1 MNYQVRDGDKS
12 YGPFT
17 LSELQAEVQSG
28 RIAASAV
35 VQSEGMTDWLPAS
48 QVVGDIPVPVAPLP
62 KAGPAA
68 SASRMEIPPLAPNLH
83 WVILLLLVIFT
94 NQLFNFVWALVLGN
108 WARKV
113 EKDNKPLVLVAM
125 YPAGLIGGIIASLN
139 DNAGIGGLMILGG
152 LIAYLIGMF
161 TIKASIEQY
170 YVMVGKAADPDSPW
184 ARIPSASGAQ
194 TLSGVGVFFLS
205 TVYLQ
210 YHINK
215 IARLKKT
222 GNLRDTRITP

>member
-1 MNYQVRDGDKS
+1 MNYQVREGDKS

-17 LSELQAEVQSG
+17 LAELQAEVQSG
-28 RIAASAV
+28 RISASAV

-48 QVVGDIPVPVAPLP
+48 QVLGDIPVPVAPLP
-62 KAGPAA
+62 KAEPAA
-68 SASRMEIPPLAPNLH
+68 SASRIEIPPLPPNLH
-83 WVILLLLVIFT
+83 WVILLVLVLFT
-94 NQLFNFVWALVLGN
+94 NQLFNFIWAFVLGN

-125 YPAGLIGGIIASLN
+125 YPAGLIGGLIASLN
-139 DNAGIGGLMILGG
+139 DSPGLGGIMILGG

-161 TIKASIEQY
+161 TIKAAIEQY
-170 YVMVGKAADPDSPW
+170 YVMVGKAVNADTPW
-184 ARIPSASGAQ
+184 SRIPSASGAQ
-194 TLSGVGVFFLS
+194 TLSGVGVIFLS

-215 IARLKKT
+215 IARWKKT